1 MPDFDVLVTNPPF
14 SGDNMER
21 ALAYAA
27 SCGKPWAL
35 LMPDFVSRKAYYA
48 AKLGISRRAAVAAA
62 SGATS
67 GATTAEQPLP
77 HGLDSKLRRQ
87 QLKQAQRAEDE
98 EEGEGAGGDVE
109 AAAAATAALPE
120 FSPLCGHL
128 YYLGPRQRPYM
139 FTAPAAA
146 APMPTSEVSAA
157 AGSGGGDGGTVAG
170 QQQQLKQQ
178 QQQQLQAPRAFTP
191 ASFQCVWFLGL
202 GGGKDGDGAR
212 QMIRCG
218 TWGGQTL
225 CLQNAL
231 CAALDFQW
239 SPCCL
244 YESAQDNP
252 GDHMQVVVQQA

>member
-87 QLKQAQRAEDE
+87 QLKQAQRAEDDG
-98 EEGEGAGGDVE
+98 EEGEGEGDD
-109 AAAAATAALPE
+109 AAAATAAAAPE

-146 APMPTSEVSAA
+146 AAPIPTSDA
-157 AGSGGGDGGTVAG
+157 AGGGGGDCGTVAG
-170 QQQQLKQQ
+170 QQQQLQQ

-202 GGGKDGDGAR
+202 GGGKDGDAAR

-218 TWGGQTL
+218 TQGAGGVTW
-225 CLQNAL
+225 
-231 CAALDFQW
+231 CAPVTQ
-239 SPCCL
+239 
-244 YESAQDNP
+244 
-252 GDHMQVVVQQA
+252 